1 MYSLPPA
8 PPGKPLVVDY
18 HYGIRVNLLERE
30 WAMRQGK
37 IMEEISRQSLNEEM
51 HIIHNQTK
59 LVLVNIKNYHEKKVH
74 VKIWWLTVYS

>member
-1 MYSLPPA
+1 M
-8 PPGKPLVVDY
+8 
-18 HYGIRVNLLERE
+18 
-30 WAMRQGK
+30 
-37 IMEEISRQSLNEEM
+37 NEEM